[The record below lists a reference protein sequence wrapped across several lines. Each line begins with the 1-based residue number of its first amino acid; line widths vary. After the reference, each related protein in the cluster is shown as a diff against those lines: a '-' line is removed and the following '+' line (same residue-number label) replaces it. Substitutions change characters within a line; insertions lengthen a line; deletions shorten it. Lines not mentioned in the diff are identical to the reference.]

1 MPTDEIRNSILANG
15 DREWHP
21 DAGGLEEMVLESE
34 GKMAPFA
41 DGRNGDEDDGEKETE
56 EELDGGADSLA
67 LYLREMGT
75 FPLLSKVGEA
85 SLGKQVEEGQRA
97 CGEAVFSSPMALDVV
112 FELARDLKSGA
123 LSLTEIQVADE
134 IEEKSAQARP
144 GRAEFLRSA
153 RRIGRLAQELRRTRS
168 LLREGK
174 PSGEKGQSRVEA
186 KLVQSKSELVTLL
199 QELHLSNSVVERI
212 GARLKAAGAEL
223 AEAERWL
230 PNRRKWN
237 VCVRRIEEKTGMS
250 AEELKER
257 VRALDEARQR
267 IDEAKRKLTESN
279 LRLVVH
285 IAKRYTRRGLDFPEL
300 IQEGNIGLIKA
311 AEKFDYRLGYR
322 FSTYA
327 HFWIRQ
333 AIRRGLLDRGH
344 SIRVPVHAVEL
355 KGKLLRTARYLARE
369 LGREP
374 LPEEMAASLE
384 LPVERI
390 RRLLSLP
397 SDPVSLDAPVGENGE
412 TPLEE
417 LIENRAV
424 TGPFE
429 NVTVQD
435 LRMRTER
442 ALASLPQREGEVL
455 RKRFGIGNAEEYT
468 LQELGEELSVS
479 RERVRQIEAKALRR
493 LRCRMEPTS

>member
-1 MPTDEIRNSILANG
+1 
-15 DREWHP
+15 
-21 DAGGLEEMVLESE
+21 
-34 GKMAPFA
+34 
-41 DGRNGDEDDGEKETE
+41 
-56 EELDGGADSLA
+56 
-67 LYLREMGT
+67 
-75 FPLLSKVGEA
+75 
-85 SLGKQVEEGQRA
+85 
-97 CGEAVFSSPMALDVV
+97 
-112 FELARDLKSGA
+112 
-123 LSLTEIQVADE
+123 
-134 IEEKSAQARP
+134 
-144 GRAEFLRSA
+144 
-153 RRIGRLAQELRRTRS
+153 
-168 LLREGK
+168 
-174 PSGEKGQSRVEA
+174 
-186 KLVQSKSELVTLL
+186 
-199 QELHLSNSVVERI
+199 
-212 GARLKAAGAEL
+212 
-223 AEAERWL
+223 
-230 PNRRKWN
+230 
-237 VCVRRIEEKTGMS
+237 
-250 AEELKER
+250 
-257 VRALDEARQR
+257 
-267 IDEAKRKLTESN
+267 
-279 LRLVVH
+279 
-285 IAKRYTRRGLDFPEL
+285 
-300 IQEGNIGLIKA
+300 
-311 AEKFDYRLGYR
+311 
-322 FSTYA
+322 
-327 HFWIRQ
+327 
-333 AIRRGLLDRGH
+333 
-344 SIRVPVHAVEL
+344 HAVEL